1 MPSRETGKQRAE
13 RIGPD
18 YFRGGNRLDRGR
30 VILAAIAAAVA
41 IGGWGVGLVASR
53 RSDLW
58 ASPGPVAAAH
68 ATIETKC
75 ATCHVEFTPI
85 RDDAWAKLWS
95 ADRHAADA
103 NCRAC
108 HHDLSHDKADP
119 LGHHLTTNAD
129 SLCCST
135 CHHEHRGRT
144 QLLAHTADSS
154 CTMCHSREK
163 VAELLVDQTNSLL
176 PKGAAGWSKVTTF
189 DVDHPD
195 FRSLAN
201 SDPRKLKFTRFAHRL
216 HMTPGMAVD
225 KDHKPVFAVGMLATT
240 ADKARYAPGQP
251 DEDLVTLDCASCHQL
266 QGAGV
271 AAKQATGLPSAVAS
285 KDSSG
290 AYMQPVVFELH
301 CQVCH
306 PLAIDPSN
314 ESRSV
319 DGLAAAAEPEA
330 TVPHRLARDKLAAA
344 VRSHLEHRYLTEHP
358 EAVKTLSPKPDHPF
372 AENKEAEAWI
382 KDRITASLNHLRA
395 TCQKCH
401 EYDDRRLDSKA
412 IDDKLADELLPLV
425 APVAVPGPWLQFAKF
440 NHAAHRST
448 TLNGRP
454 IRCDDCHRGA
464 NGDDQSTATD
474 SAATSSASDIA
485 NDAARSP
492 LMLPHRDICLKCHTT
507 QSDGTTASPGG
518 ARTDCFECHRFHGR

>member
-13 RIGPD
+13 RIPPD

-30 VILAAIAAAVA
+30 VIFAAIAAAAA
-41 IGGWGVGLVASR
+41 ISWWGVGLVANR

-68 ATIETKC
+68 ATIEMKC

-108 HHDLSHDKADP
+108 HHDLSHDNADP

-129 SLCCST
+129 LLCCST
-135 CHHEHRGRT
+135 CHHEHLGRSH
-144 QLLAHTADSS
+144 LLAHTTDSS
-154 CTMCHSREK
+154 CTMCHGREK
-163 VAELLVDQTNSLL
+163 VAELLVEQVKSVF
-176 PKGAAGWSKVTTF
+176 PKGSPAWSKVTSF
-189 DVDHPD
+189 DGDHPD
-195 FRSLAN
+195 FRSLTN
-201 SDPRKLKFTRFAHRL
+201 GDPRKLKFTRFSHRL
-216 HMTPGMAVD
+216 HMTPGMAID
-225 KDHKPVFAVGMLATT
+225 KDHKPVFTVGVLTTT

-251 DEDLVTLDCASCHQL
+251 DDDLVRLDCASCHQL
-266 QGAGV
+266 QGGGSGK
-271 AAKQATGLPSAVAS
+271 AAAGLPSAVSS

-301 CQVCH
+301 CQACH
-306 PLAIDPSN
+306 PLTIDPSK
-314 ESRSV
+314 ESRS
-319 DGLAAAAEPEA
+319 GAGFAAAVEPEA
-330 TVPHRLARDKLAAA
+330 TVPHRLARDKLATA
-344 VRSHLEHRYLTEHP
+344 VRSHWEHRYLTEHP
-358 EAVKTLSPKPDHPF
+358 EAVKAHSPKPDHSF

-401 EYDDRRLDSKA
+401 EYDDLRSDVKA
-412 IDDKLADELLPLV
+412 IDDKLADELLQPV
-425 APVAVPGPWLQFAKF
+425 APVRIPRPWLQFAKF
-440 NHAAHRST
+440 NHASHRST
-448 TLNGRP
+448 TLDGRT
-454 IRCDDCHRGA
+454 IRCTDCHRGA
-464 NGDDQSTATD
+464 DGEEQSTATIMTTKT
-474 SAATSSASDIA
+474 SANDIASD
-485 NDAARSP
+485 AAHSP
-492 LMLPHRDICLKCHTT
+492 LMLPHRDICIKCHTT
-507 QSDGTTASPGG
+507 QSDGAAASPGG